1 MRISDLVK
9 KENVYIDLE
18 TGSREVVLGEMVERL
33 AKAGL
38 LGKASTEEVV
48 QKLLERET
56 QGSTGF
62 GAGVA
67 LPHVK
72 MSDLA
77 ETVIAVGRCEDGIE
91 FNATDGEPVHT
102 IFLILSPE
110 SDAEMHLAALKW
122 IVTLA
127 QSRYYARLLRGS
139 RTIAQIAE
147 LMREFDDEAAG
158 TV

>member
-9 KENVYIDLE
+9 QENVYVDLE
-18 TGSREVVLGEMVERL
+18 AGSREVVLREMVERL
-33 AKAGL
+33 EKTGA
-38 LGKASTEEVV
+38 LGKASTDDVV
-48 QKLLERET
+48 QKLIEREM

-72 MSDLA
+72 MNDLA
-77 ETVIAVGRCEDGIE
+77 ETVISVGRCEDGID

-110 SDAEMHLAALKW
+110 SDAETHLAALKW

-139 RTIAQIAE
+139 RTVTQIAE
-147 LMREFDDEAAG
+147 LMKEFDDEAAE
-158 TV
+158 TA

>member
-9 KENVYIDLE
+9 KENVFVDLE
-18 TGSREVVLGEMVERL
+18 AAGREAVLREMVERL
-33 AKAGL
+33 HARGV
-38 LGKASTEEVV
+38 LGKASSEDVV
-48 QKLLERET
+48 KKLVERELK
-56 QGSTGF
+56 GSTGF

-72 MSDLA
+72 QNDLPG
-77 ETVIAVGRCEDGIE
+77 TIIAIGRSEEGID

-110 SDAEMHLAALKW
+110 SDAEIHLQALRW

-139 RTIAQIAE
+139 RTVPQIAD
-147 LMREFDDEAAG
+147 LIKEFEEESEGSA
-158 TV
+158 